1 MYNAIPFQG
10 GVSEIEAKNSLI
22 DRDESYKFSSEY
34 LITVQTGSWKNSGTT
49 AKVFLNMIGLKGQS
63 GVVSLVDDS
72 KQLFAR
78 GATNEFKLTLPR
90 SLGALQYLRVWH
102 DMSGEDSSWYL
113 SYVIILDLSSNEQ
126 WIFVCDR
133 WLALDK
139 DDGLVDRLIIVSGEK
154 ELKNFKTL
162 FRTKTSQDL
171 FDGHLWLSIVGKPP
185 KSTFT
190 RLQRLS
196 CCMSLLFTTMMTSA
210 MFYNLPG
217 GEAPKDDSITIGPLR
232 FSIRQ
237 FMIGIQSSFI
247 ALPVNVIIIQIFRNA
262 RPKPDEEERK
272 KEKVEFIDFE
282 SDSEEEV
289 VKKKANKK
297 QGLPYWT
304 IYIAW
309 TLCFLMT
316 LVSATITLFYSM
328 MWGKEISE
336 QWLTSMLVSFFQ
348 DAFVT
353 QPIKVCGI
361 ALFVAAV
368 LKTLPSDFRNAS
380 KKDKEGE
387 DGETPEGQPF
397 RIEDAVGFEPP
408 DPEVIEK
415 ARQYKLKENQMYVIM
430 KENIF
435 HAVFLLMLVVISYSD
450 RDPMAYS
457 QKKTIEDLLN
467 SQVMC
472 SIQFY
477 YYCNVF
483 TFK

>member
-1 MYNAIPFQG
+1 MGAN
-10 GVSEIEAKNSLI
+10 
-22 DRDESYKFSSEY
+22 SSEY
-34 LITVQTGSWKNSGTT
+34 LITVQTGSWKNSATT
-49 AKVFLNMIGLKGQS
+49 AKVFLNIIGLKGQS
-63 GVVSLVDDS
+63 GTISLQDDS

-78 GATNEFKLTLPR
+78 GATNEFKLKLPR
-90 SLGALQYLRVWH
+90 SLGPLQYLRVWH

-113 SYVIILDLSSNEQ
+113 SYVIIRDLSSNEQ
-126 WIFVCDR
+126 WIYVCDR

-139 DDGLVDRLIIVSGEK
+139 DDGLVDRLIIVSGEE

-210 MFYNLPG
+210 MFYNIPG
-217 GEAPKDDSITIGPLR
+217 GEAPKDDSIVIGPLR

-237 FMIGIQSSFI
+237 LMIGIQSSFI

-262 RPKPDEEERK
+262 RPKPNEEEKK
-272 KEKVEFIDFE
+272 KEKVEFIDIFG
-282 SDSEEEV
+282 SDSEEEET
-289 VKKKANKK
+289 KPKDTTNKK

-328 MWGKEISE
+328 MWGKDISE

-368 LKTLPSDFRNAS
+368 LKTLPNDFKNAS
-380 KKDKEGE
+380 KRPKRD
-387 DGETPEGQPF
+387 DGESQGAQQF
-397 RIEDAVGFEPP
+397 NIEDAVGFEPP

-415 ARQYKLKENQMYVIM
+415 ARQYKLKENQMFGIM

-450 RDPMAYS
+450 RDPMAYF
-457 QKKTIEDLLN
+457 QKKTIQDRLN
-467 SQVMC
+467 SQVTHC
-472 SIQFY
+472 
-477 YYCNVF
+477 
-483 TFK
+483 